1 MRPMAYSAQV
11 EQWRPLVEKY
21 FPPELVD
28 KALYVINGESGGD
41 PNRPGDGGAARGLFQ
56 IQDSRNFPNRPDA
69 AYLDDP
75 ENNIRYAAEVLGAAG
90 GDWSAWGE
98 GTEKYDHPYDPA
110 TGTGYFGALGHNPY
124 PGGSGGSSYSSE
136 QLPFGEKEYLEKY
149 VRYQTLLDQYNRA
162 QSTVDPLTGAP
173 QAFDPNLLNEM
184 FTLEYELSEYDRIK
198 SEGGTG
204 LDDELARLDYW
215 NKNNPALI
223 DAQNSAN
230 EWARQQTLNDMA
242 QSGTKTALQEQ
253 RLTQDS
259 ANAETAAYKGS
270 SVFTAPMGFRV
281 GSTDLP
287 TEDEVF
293 AKQMEMASSRLPEV
307 KPIPYAAP
315 YPNVSSG
322 ARPYQAPPPPDWFN
336 GGGTPSTHGQWQ
348 GPINPDKPQGPI
360 NPHGEWQG
368 PIDPS
373 QVQGPMNRSVFRSL
387 QSPLDTLRS
396 TLLGNN
402 PSLVNRNP
410 PAPSAPPVPSRAP
423 VPTGTP
429 TPYSTPSPYSQQ
441 SRLASGLRRYVG
453 SIFS

>member
-1 MRPMAYSAQV
+1 MP
-11 EQWRPLVEKY
+11 
-21 FPPELVD
+21 
-28 KALYVINGESGGD
+28 
-41 PNRPGDGGAARGLFQ
+41 
-56 IQDSRNFPNRPDA
+56 

-75 ENNIRYAAEVLGAAG
+75 EFNIRYAAQQLGAAERRSG
-90 GDWSAWGE
+90 LTWGE

-124 PGGSGGSSYSSE
+124 PGDGGDYSQVGNTWDPTQ

-149 VRYQTLLDQYNRA
+149 VRYQTLLDQYNRS
-162 QSTVDPLTGAP
+162 QSTVDPLTDAP

-293 AKQMEMASSRLPEV
+293 AKQMEMASSKLPEV

-315 YPNVSSG
+315 YPVQQQPRAPTAPSTGTGTASSG
-322 ARPYQAPPPPDWFN
+322 GTGGILDRFKLGLDRATGKGVERPEPP
-336 GGGTPSTHGQWQ
+336 G
-348 GPINPDKPQGPI
+348 
-360 NPHGEWQG
+360 
-368 PIDPS
+368 
-373 QVQGPMNRSVFRSL
+373 SVFRSAI
-387 QSPLDTLRS
+387 T
-396 TLLGNN
+396 N
-402 PSLVNRNP
+402 PVSAVRDALARGVPSNY
-410 PAPSAPPVPSRAP
+410 APEMDYGMGFAPPSFSQYGSSPTDTYGRQGSGG
-423 VPTGTP
+423 VPTMNLP
-429 TPYSTPSPYSQQ
+429 PPVAYNESPAQ
-441 SRLASGLRRYVG
+441 RRYRG
-453 SIFS
+453 SIFGGR

>member
-28 KALYVINGESGGD
+28 KALYVIQGESSGD

-124 PGGSGGSSYSSE
+124 PGGGGGASYSSE

-149 VRYQTLLDQYNRA
+149 VRYQTLLDQYKRS

-173 QAFDPNLLNEM
+173 QEFDPNLLNEM

-242 QSGTKTALQEQ
+242 QSGTRSAMQEQ

-281 GSTDLP
+281 GATDLP

-293 AKQMEMASSRLPEV
+293 AKQMEMASSKLPEV

-315 YPNVSSG
+315 YPVQQA
-322 ARPYQAPPPPDWFN
+322 ARAPSAPTQSFGKLPTEDDFRSAQQAFTPPP
-336 GGGTPSTHGQWQ
+336 STEGQWQ
-348 GPINPDKPQGPI
+348 GPVNPRG
-360 NPHGEWQG
+360 
-368 PIDPS
+368 S
-373 QVQGPMNRSVFRSL
+373 SVFRAVTN
-387 QSPLDTLRS
+387 PLDAIRS
-396 TLLGNN
+396 TLLGSN
-402 PSLVNRNP
+402 PALTTRNP
-410 PAPSAPPVPSRAP
+410 VATALPTPVPSRTP
-423 VPTGTP
+423 TPTGTP
-429 TPYSTPSPYSQQ
+429 TPPSVLSPYGQE
-441 SRLASGLRRYVG
+441 SRVAAGLRRYVG
-453 SIFS
+453 SIFGGR